1 MNTRLEENNTKISL
15 KLKIFY
21 AVIILICI
29 IAIIVAVYVQ
39 IKSDK
44 KETTG
49 AGNTTANQPATNME
63 ANKKEFNNMFDNQV
77 NYMNNNN
84 YKITKI
90 EQSKEIIY
98 TGYQKKENVLNDYEL
113 DINIPYINIHNE
125 KIEEYNKEIVETFEK
140 KAKSIL
146 NIQNNSIIYTVNYSA
161 YVTNNILSLVIRSTL
176 KEGNN
181 PQRDIV
187 QTYNYDLTNQK
198 EYTIQEVLEMR
209 GITKQQANQ
218 KIKEEIKQV
227 QQNVSQMQNLG
238 YKVYPRNAE
247 DDMYNVNNVTE
258 FFLGENN
265 KLYIVFAYG
274 NKNNTSEIDIIVM

>member
-1 MNTRLEENNTKISL
+1 MNTRLEDNNNKISL

-21 AVIILICI
+21 AMIILICI
-29 IAIIVAVYVQ
+29 IAIVVAVYVQ
-39 IKSDK
+39 IQADK
-44 KETTG
+44 QETAGVGNITNQTPINTETG
-49 AGNTTANQPATNME
+49 KT
-63 ANKKEFNNMFDNQV
+63 EFNNIFENKV

-113 DINIPYINIHNE
+113 DVNIPYINIHNE

-218 KIKEEIKQV
+218 EIKEEIKKV

-238 YKVYPRNAE
+238 YKVYPRDAE
-247 DDMYNVNNVTE
+247 DDMYKDRKSVV
-258 FFLGENN
+258 
-265 KLYIVFAYG
+265 
-274 NKNNTSEIDIIVM
+274 

>member
-1 MNTRLEENNTKISL
+1 
-15 KLKIFY
+15 
-21 AVIILICI
+21 
-29 IAIIVAVYVQ
+29 
-39 IKSDK
+39 
-44 KETTG
+44 
-49 AGNTTANQPATNME
+49 
-63 ANKKEFNNMFDNQV
+63 MFDNQV

-274 NKNNTSEIDIIVM
+274 NKNNTSEIDIIVMVKKMQLEFNQVAFENKRGCLYNHFSVLTVYIIYQSILFIL